1 VNTGQS
7 ATPARIGKYEVLK
20 PLAQG
25 GMAELFLA
33 RATGL
38 VGIERLVVIKRVR
51 PQLATYQK
59 YIAMFLD
66 EARLAATL
74 QHANIVQTYDFGE
87 DYGGYYIAMEYLHG
101 EDVARLMKTA
111 VAKRV
116 RVPLEHALS
125 IGLGMCAG
133 LHYAHERVA
142 LDGQP
147 LYIVHRDISPHNISV
162 TYDGSVKVVDFG
174 IAKAARR
181 LIETRNRT
189 IKGKIPYMSPEQC
202 LGGAIDRRS
211 DVFSVS
217 IVLWE
222 LTLGRRLFDPKSPLG
237 LLKAVA
243 NADVPTPSSIEP
255 DYPPELEAI
264 LMKGLSLRVEDR
276 FQTAEELQ
284 LALEAFAREQRLPV
298 SPVGLARYMREL
310 FSLTVDAWRAAQ
322 YSGGQAFTGFVLN
335 ELEKR
340 HDAEH
345 SGTHNADID
354 DSAGQYDEETA
365 DHSLLEPAI
374 DPATIDNSAMQFE
387 LSMIHSAPPLGV
399 EYEPTINGESKAM
412 LEPGPAVGFGS
423 GGGRM
428 HTRDDEPEPTRT
440 RIDAP
445 RSPPRNSRPLEPQ
458 LTVLSRRPPPSRL
471 PRWLRWLLRIF
482 GRRGH
487 DEGFDQR

>member
-1 VNTGQS
+1 MTTGQS
-7 ATPARIGKYEVLK
+7 ATPARIGKYEVLR

-101 EDVARLMKTA
+101 EDVARLMKHA
-111 VAKRV
+111 QHKHV
-116 RVPLEHALS
+116 RIPLEHALS

-243 NADVPTPSSIEP
+243 NADVPRPSSLEP
-255 DYPPELEAI
+255 DYPPDLEAI

-284 LALEAFAREQRLPV
+284 LALEAFAREQKLPV

-322 YSGGQAFTGFVLN
+322 HSGGEAFTGFVLD

-340 HDAEH
+340 HDAER
-345 SGTHNADID
+345 SGTYNVDTEEP
-354 DSAGQYDEETA
+354 QLLQDEETA
-365 DHSLLEPAI
+365 DHSILQRPVI
-374 DPATIDNSAMQFE
+374 DPAKDNDAMRFE
-387 LSMIHSAPPLGV
+387 LSVIQQAPPLGV
-399 EYEPTINGESKAM
+399 EYEPTVNGEPSP
-412 LEPGPAVGFGS
+412 LREPGPAIGFGAPPPKLVAV
-423 GGGRM
+423 GA
-428 HTRDDEPEPTRT
+428 HDEAEPT

-445 RSPPRNSRPLEPQ
+445 RAHPLEPQ
-458 LTVLSRRPPPSRL
+458 LTVLSLRTPKTRW
-471 PRWLRWLLRIF
+471 PRWLHWLLRLF
-482 GRRGH
+482 GQ
-487 DEGFDQR
+487 DPL

>member
-1 VNTGQS
+1 MTTGQS
-7 ATPARIGKYEVLK
+7 ATPARIGKYEVLR

-101 EDVARLMKTA
+101 EDVARLMKHA
-111 VAKRV
+111 QVKNV

-243 NADVPTPSSIEP
+243 NADVPRPSSLEP
-255 DYPPELEAI
+255 NYPRDLEAI

-276 FQTAEELQ
+276 YQTAEELQ
-284 LALEAFAREQRLPV
+284 LALEAFAREHKLPV
-298 SPVGLARYMREL
+298 SPVGLARYMRDL
-310 FSLTVDAWRAAQ
+310 FGLTVDAWRAAQ
-322 YSGGQAFTGFVLN
+322 HSGGEAFTGFVLD

-340 HDAEH
+340 HDAER
-345 SGTHNADID
+345 SGTYNVDAEEPELL
-354 DSAGQYDEETA
+354 DEETA
-365 DHSLLEPAI
+365 DHSILRPPMI
-374 DPATIDNSAMQFE
+374 DPSKDNDAMPFE
-387 LSMIHSAPPLGV
+387 LSV
-399 EYEPTINGESKAM
+399 
-412 LEPGPAVGFGS
+412 
-423 GGGRM
+423 
-428 HTRDDEPEPTRT
+428 
-440 RIDAP
+440 
-445 RSPPRNSRPLEPQ
+445 
-458 LTVLSRRPPPSRL
+458 
-471 PRWLRWLLRIF
+471 
-482 GRRGH
+482 
-487 DEGFDQR
+487 